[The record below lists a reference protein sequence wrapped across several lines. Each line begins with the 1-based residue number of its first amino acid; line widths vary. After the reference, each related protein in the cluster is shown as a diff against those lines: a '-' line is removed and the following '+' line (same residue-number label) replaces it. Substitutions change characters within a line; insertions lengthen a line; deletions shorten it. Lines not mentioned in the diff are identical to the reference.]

1 MSGQFADLFINPLV
15 ALAIWALATMALA
28 PLPMKYQILPGLV
41 LLLALPVLLI
51 WAGRS
56 YGLWPVVFG
65 IAAAVSLFRKPLG
78 ALWRRLM
85 RGIRK
90 G

>member
-1 MSGQFADLFINPLV
+1 MSALLSPLV

-28 PLPMKYQILPGLV
+28 PLPIRYQILPGLA
-41 LLLALPVLLI
+41 LLLALPVILI
-51 WAGRS
+51 WVGRS
-56 YGLWPVVFG
+56 YGPWPVLVG
-65 IAAAVSLFRKPLG
+65 CVAAVSLFRKPLG
-78 ALWRRLM
+78 ALWRRLT